1 MEKVT
6 PELIKKQYEAG
17 VNYKSS
23 ENLYDIVKTNENYYA
38 GDQWRGVEGKNLP
51 KPVLNFIEQ
60 LVDVKIST
68 LMANE
73 LTIHRYAD
81 DIANDKSRATLAA
94 KAFNLMDKKNWDRV
108 KMEAMNE
115 RMLLN
120 ASLSGMGASYW
131 YWDNDIKYGNE
142 HRTQGDFKGEVI
154 DSINL
159 YVANPNDE
167 EIQSQDWI
175 ILSYRKTIAQIKA
188 EAELNGIKDIE
199 IKGDDETTNEGFS
212 KAENEQEQ
220 DGKNNA
226 TVLLRLWKKEGKV
239 WACKTVGEEYIQ
251 KPFNTELSIYPIAI
265 MQWKIRKR
273 FIYGNAEITHIIA
286 NQQHINKMEAMR
298 QLHAQL
304 MAIPKVGYNRNMIA
318 GFTNAVGGI
327 IPINAPSGENIS
339 NAIHYWQPSQMTIDV
354 DKSIESTIQ
363 KTREFKGINDNVT
376 GAARAENTSAIIAQ
390 QRAAGVPLESI
401 KRRFWQ
407 YLEDVAI
414 IWLQFYVE
422 KYNTVRKVQ
431 DVETKEVV
439 DFTGTEYKDVI
450 LDTRISVGASTQWSD
465 ALSAEAL
472 DGLLNAGH
480 INIVQYLK
488 RFPRNIIPEQD
499 KLMEEMEMQLQ
510 PPEMEQPP
518 LPQEMAM
525 PQGLTSEPTG
535 RVDIGQLYPEPVI

>member
-1 MEKVT
+1 MKVT
-6 PELIKKQYEAG
+6 PELIKRQYEAG
-17 VNYKSS
+17 VSYKTS
-23 ENLYDIVKTNENYYA
+23 ENLYEIVRTNEDYYA

-68 LMANE
+68 LMSNQ

-81 DIANDKSRATLAA
+81 DIADEKDKATLAA
-94 KAFNLMDKKNWDRV
+94 KAFNLMDKKNWERNKLD
-108 KMEAMNE
+108 ALNE
-115 RMLLN
+115 RALLN
-120 ASLSGMGASYW
+120 GALSGLSVSYW
-131 YWDNDIKYGNE
+131 YWDNNIKYGNK
-142 HRTQGDFKGEVI
+142 HRVQGDFKGEVI

-159 YVANPNDE
+159 YVSNPNDE
-167 EIQSQDWI
+167 EIQTQDWI
-175 ILSYRKTIAQIKA
+175 ILSYRKTLAQVKA
-188 EAELNGIKDIE
+188 EAKANGITDIDF
-199 IKGDDETTNEGFS
+199 KGEDAENEGFS
-212 KAENEQEQ
+212 KAENEQEFE
-220 DGKNNA
+220 GEKNI
-226 TVLLRLWKKEGKV
+226 TVLLRLWKEEGKV
-239 WACKTVGEEYIQ
+239 WACKTVGEEFIQ
-251 KPFNTELSIYPIAI
+251 KPFDTELSIYPIAI

-304 MAIPKVGYNRNMIA
+304 MAIPKVGYNKNMIA

-327 IPINAPSGENIS
+327 LPINAPSGESIS

-401 KRRFWQ
+401 KRRFYQ
-407 YLEDVAI
+407 YIEDIAI
-414 IWLQFYVE
+414 IWLEFYAT
-422 KYNTVRKVQ
+422 KYNTTRKIM
-431 DVETKEVV
+431 DIETKEEVE
-439 DFTGTEYKDVI
+439 FKGTDNADVI

-472 DGLLNAGH
+472 DGLLNSGQITLA
-480 INIVQYLK
+480 QYLK

-499 KLMEEMEMQLQ
+499 SLLEEITMQ
-510 PPEMEQPP
+510 EEQPP
-518 LPQEMAM
+518 PEEMGLPGMEM
-525 PQGLTSEPTG
+525 PQGMTSQPTQK
-535 RVDIGQLYPEPVI
+535 VDIAGFYPEPVI